1 MLCSASGLQASR
13 HSCLRLF
20 VRRYKPKMRQV
31 PCGKDGCCRS
41 RDVHRASRIGFQ
53 SEVQRNAG
61 EYGEAVLRQ
70 TDYMVS
76 ISCNDNEFTYAF
88 YCFEVIA
95 MQKSAT
101 LNLRVDPDVKQAAES
116 VLSQLGLSMST
127 AIDIFLRQV
136 ALTGSI
142 PFKVALAEAPR
153 AVDADAMGDAELRE
167 KILSSLAEIDADKGI
182 SLSEAASMLS
192 DSR

>member
-1 MLCSASGLQASR
+1 
-13 HSCLRLF
+13 
-20 VRRYKPKMRQV
+20 
-31 PCGKDGCCRS
+31 
-41 RDVHRASRIGFQ
+41 
-53 SEVQRNAG
+53 
-61 EYGEAVLRQ
+61 
-70 TDYMVS
+70 
-76 ISCNDNEFTYAF
+76 
-88 YCFEVIA
+88 

-101 LNLRVDPDVKQAAES
+101 LNLRVDPEVKQSAES

-167 KILSSLAEIDADKGI
+167 KMLSSLAEIDADKGV

-192 DSR
+192 APR

>member
-1 MLCSASGLQASR
+1 M
-13 HSCLRLF
+13 
-20 VRRYKPKMRQV
+20 
-31 PCGKDGCCRS
+31 
-41 RDVHRASRIGFQ
+41 
-53 SEVQRNAG
+53 
-61 EYGEAVLRQ
+61 RQ

-76 ISCNDNEFTYAF
+76 IRCNDNEFTYAF

-101 LNLRVDPDVKQAAES
+101 LNLRVDPDVKQAAEY
-116 VLSQLGLSMST
+116 VLYQHGLSMST

-192 DSR
+192 APR

>member
-1 MLCSASGLQASR
+1 
-13 HSCLRLF
+13 
-20 VRRYKPKMRQV
+20 
-31 PCGKDGCCRS
+31 
-41 RDVHRASRIGFQ
+41 
-53 SEVQRNAG
+53 
-61 EYGEAVLRQ
+61 
-70 TDYMVS
+70 MVS
-76 ISCNDNEFTYAF
+76 IRCNDNEFTYAF
-88 YCFEVIA
+88 YCFEVSA

-142 PFKVALAEAPR
+142 PFKVALSEAPR

-167 KILSSLAEIDADKGI
+167 KILSSLAEIDAGKGI
-182 SLSEAASMLS
+182 SLRGSQHAVCSPIGSCCVCICRRDLS
-192 DSR
+192 RCI